1 MIMKKLAGLILLFV
15 LTLGVHAEGSW
26 MTDFEAAKKKA
37 KEENKK
43 VLMLFTGSDWCAYC
57 IKWEKEVFKKPEF
70 AERARDYV
78 LLMVDFPEEKPL
90 PKEQQKANDALLDK
104 FNIKMYPTVL
114 VLNSKGKKVG
124 KFNFMEGGIEPFFAK
139 LNAIK
144 E

>member
-1 MIMKKLAGLILLFV
+1 
-15 LTLGVHAEGSW
+15 

-57 IKWEKEVFKKPEF
+57 IKWEKEVFKKAEF
-70 AERARDYV
+70 AERTKDYV

-90 PKEQQKANDALLDK
+90 PREQQKANDALLDK
-104 FNIKMYPTVL
+104 FNIKMYPTVM
-114 VLNSKGKKVG
+114 VLNSKGKKLG

-139 LNAIK
+139 LNSIK